1 MNLKRKLKLFLLG
14 LLSFIILFYKHEPG
28 INVLIFS
35 LIAWLLM
42 VYSESGF
49 SRFKKDRNFW
59 MLSSFVWLTAG
70 AFTFYGDPGS
80 FFALLLCFY
89 SLGIYMTDK
98 TFQPLLYP
106 LLLAYSLGSFIVRV
120 FFIYQWLPLK
130 KRTTGQKIAEPLPSS
145 LSNADDNGASTGPVE
160 QPVLAITAAIPQ
172 RDTPLPT
179 PSLAAEGIR
188 QQTEAKLTALQLWCS
203 TWLLP
208 ICIILLFVIVYMSSS
223 SLFSDI
229 LVRIIPNLDF
239 PMLYF
244 VTIAGFYFLF
254 NFMYL
259 LPIPWFSTLND
270 KITSWDS
277 PAPAIISGQQD
288 VNRQQ
293 FLSRHEKAAT
303 LTLSLLIALL
313 LVFILIYSYE
323 LYRGIHA
330 ARLSQALHEQV
341 NSIILSIVM
350 AVAVIMYYI
359 RPGNLSVTGN
369 KPIES
374 SEHKPDLLHKL
385 AYGWIL
391 LNVVL
396 VISAGLHNLA
406 YTSRYGLTHLRIGV
420 YIFLTLCLIGLY
432 FTYVKIRRQRSSAYL
447 IGTMFK
453 IFIATI
459 ALNSVINW
467 SAIITRYNL
476 RYMATPDLNY
486 LLLLEYNGL
495 TLTPLIMQ
503 DPRYKNDQELKDQV
517 LNKLFWNNTGVKRD
531 WLSSTLYFN
540 FEMHQLK
547 KQGYLKPKKK

>member
-1 MNLKRKLKLFLLG
+1 
-14 LLSFIILFYKHEPG
+14 
-28 INVLIFS
+28 
-35 LIAWLLM
+35 
-42 VYSESGF
+42 
-49 SRFKKDRNFW
+49 
-59 MLSSFVWLTAG
+59 
-70 AFTFYGDPGS
+70 
-80 FFALLLCFY
+80 
-89 SLGIYMTDK
+89 
-98 TFQPLLYP
+98 
-106 LLLAYSLGSFIVRV
+106 
-120 FFIYQWLPLK
+120 
-130 KRTTGQKIAEPLPSS
+130 
-145 LSNADDNGASTGPVE
+145 
-160 QPVLAITAAIPQ
+160 
-172 RDTPLPT
+172 
-179 PSLAAEGIR
+179 
-188 QQTEAKLTALQLWCS
+188 
-203 TWLLP
+203 
-208 ICIILLFVIVYMSSS
+208 MSSS

-323 LYRGIHA
+323 LYRGIDA